1 MSRRSGG
8 GDSSAGASDRSCT
21 KATSGDAATGR
32 SGWRRPT
39 REMSCAQEEDVLRMI
54 RSRIWKS
61 RPSHPAT
68 TCHTDAAWLR
78 CWTGAT
84 SVAADISLEAE
95 TSAGRTERGGSNHRA
110 AWSVFPLCG
119 QVTLP
124 ERTLSVQKKKTC
136 NSHVLTS

>member
-8 GDSSAGASDRSCT
+8 GDTSAGASDGSCT
-21 KATSGDAATGR
+21 KATSGDEATGR

-39 REMSCAQEEDVLRMI
+39 KESSCAQEEGVLRMI

-68 TCHTDAAWLR
+68 ARHTAAAWLR
-78 CWTGAT
+78 CCTGAT

-95 TSAGRTERGGSNHRA
+95 T
-110 AWSVFPLCG
+110 F
-119 QVTLP
+119 
-124 ERTLSVQKKKTC
+124 
-136 NSHVLTS
+136 